1 MKRTL
6 IVALAIAQAV
16 FVTSIHC
23 EKCAEKVIE
32 NISFEKGV
40 KDLDVD
46 VESKKVTV
54 TFNTDRTDT
63 VALRKAINRLGYT
76 ASVVEYKTV
85 KK

>member
-16 FVTSIHC
+16 FVTNIHC
-23 EKCAEKVIE
+23 EKCAEKVME